1 MDYRNKDDIDQETP
15 SGLTFR
21 DEKTGEAFN
30 ADDALD
36 HVFNCADCNIGSCP
50 IGKRVA
56 LLQMDCCTFV
66 ETHPAEPAR
75 LMGLTVVENCAGGK
89 SRC

>member
-1 MDYRNKDDIDQETP
+1 MDYRNKDDIDQETTP
-15 SGLTFR
+15 GLAFR
-21 DEKTGEAFN
+21 DEKTGEVC
-30 ADDALD
+30 DSDTALD

-66 ETHPAEPAR
+66 ETHPAEAAS
-75 LMGLTVVENCAGGK
+75 LMGLTVVENYAGGE